1 MPLAALRGRL
11 RGERPR
17 SEGRGDTGLVAVLLV
32 VPVRIPRRVAPRGES
47 ARSGGVKPNH
57 TLLWSGS
64 VRLDTTS
71 PG

>member
-1 MPLAALRGRL
+1 
-11 RGERPR
+11 
-17 SEGRGDTGLVAVLLV
+17 VAVLLV

-47 ARSGGVKPNH
+47 ARSGGVKPDH
-57 TLLWSGS
+57 TLLGCGL